1 MKAAQSLRHMG
12 IMSDNASQP
21 DSNLLSTDNI
31 LLLEEILRNFL
42 VSTAPVIPEQPLLTQ
57 LLPTFM
63 TLPECKVPEQ
73 PLDLS
78 MKAEVPQSEDFGYGS
93 GSERLMSLPDLSLEE
108 PLLDQ
113 SMDYDEYAPESR
125 GMRNSPMLWQFLLS
139 CLDNEE
145 FNPSVVEWICKEQG
159 VFRLTNAR
167 VLAQLW
173 GEKKNKPNMSE
184 DNLKRSLRY
193 YYGKK
198 ILTKVQGQRDVY
210 RFYLNLP

>member
-1 MKAAQSLRHMG
+1 MEATQSFRRMG
-12 IMSDNASQP
+12 IMADSVSKP
-21 DSNLLSTDNI
+21 DFNLLDSDNI

-42 VSTAPVIPEQPLLTQ
+42 ANTAPVVPEQSLFTQ
-57 LLPTFM
+57 FLPTFVN
-63 TLPECKVPEQ
+63 LPECKLPEQ

-78 MKAEVPQSEDFGYGS
+78 MRAEILPVEDFGYGS

-113 SMDYDEYAPESR
+113 SIDYDEHR

-145 FNPSVVEWICKEQG
+145 FNPSVVEWVCKEQG

-167 VLAQLW
+167 VLAHLW
-173 GEKKNKPNMSE
+173 GEKKHKPNMSE
-184 DNLKRSLRY
+184 ENLKRSLRY

-210 RFYLNLP
+210 KFYFNLP

>member
-1 MKAAQSLRHMG
+1 
-12 IMSDNASQP
+12 MSDNASQP
-21 DSNLLSTDNI
+21 DSTLLNVDNI

-42 VSTAPVIPEQPLLTQ
+42 MSTAPVIPEQPLITP
-57 LLPTFM
+57 LLPPF
-63 TLPECKVPEQ
+63 LNFPQCKVPEQ

-78 MKAEVPQSEDFGYGS
+78 MKAEVPPSEDFGYGS

-108 PLLDQ
+108 TLLDQ
-113 SMDYDEYAPESR
+113 SVDYDEYGTEHR
-125 GMRNSPMLWQFLLS
+125 GIRNSPMLWQFLLS

-159 VFRLTNAR
+159 IFRLTNAR
-167 VLAQLW
+167 ALAQLW
-173 GEKKNKPNMSE
+173 GEKKHKPNMSE
-184 DNLKRSLRY
+184 ENLKRSLRY

-210 RFYLNLP
+210 KFYFNLP